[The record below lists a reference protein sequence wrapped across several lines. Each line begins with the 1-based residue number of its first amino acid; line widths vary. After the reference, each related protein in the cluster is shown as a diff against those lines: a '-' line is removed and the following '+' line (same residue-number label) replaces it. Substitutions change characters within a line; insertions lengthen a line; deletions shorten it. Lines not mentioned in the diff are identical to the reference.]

1 MDSLADAAGP
11 REIAR
16 AAKEAGCESVAFTYN
31 DPVIFMEYAMD
42 VADACREEGIAS
54 VAVTAGY
61 MHDAPRRAFYEK
73 IDAANVDLKAFT
85 EQFYWK
91 TTGAHLEP
99 VKETLKYLV
108 CETKVWTEITTL
120 IIPGHNDSDAE
131 LTALAEFV
139 CGELGAEVPL
149 HFSAFHPD
157 YKMLDVRATPPETLT
172 RARSIAKKIG
182 LKHVYTG
189 NVHDREGDTTRCAA
203 CDEVL
208 VERDWYELLS
218 YRLTGDGSCPKCGA
232 KLAGRFTKRPEK
244 SFGRRRMRVQL
255 GTRGVA
261 ALPSKSR

>member
-1 MDSLADAAGP
+1 
-11 REIAR
+11 
-16 AAKEAGCESVAFTYN
+16 
-31 DPVIFMEYAMD
+31 MEYAMD
-42 VADACREEGIAS
+42 HGRRVSRRRNPS

-61 MHDAPRRAFYEK
+61 ITTHHAARSTK

-120 IIPGHNDSDAE
+120 IIPGHNHSDAE

-149 HFSAFHPD
+149 DFSAFDPD

-172 RARSIAKKIG
+172 RARTSQKKSGSSTSTRATCTIAKATRRDARRATRSSSSAIG
-182 LKHVYTG
+182 T
-189 NVHDREGDTTRCAA
+189 
-203 CDEVL
+203 
-208 VERDWYELLS
+208 
-218 YRLTGDGSCPKCGA
+218 
-232 KLAGRFTKRPEK
+232 
-244 SFGRRRMRVQL
+244 SFFRID
-255 GTRGVA
+255 
-261 ALPSKSR
+261 